1 MRLEPFPADRSNDF
15 SDSRHMDIALRLEA
29 SKAAGLI
36 TDYFISW
43 VGCDGAF
50 TPVVRAWIDPAA
62 SEARA
67 RDCINTSLAG
77 IIEASNLAIMM
88 DDRPETARLP

>member
-1 MRLEPFPADRSNDF
+1 MSVELSRTSESGDF
-15 SDSRHMDIALRLEA
+15 SDTRHREIARRLEA
-29 SKAAGLI
+29 SKASGLI

-43 VGCDGAF
+43 IGRDGAF

-67 RDCINTSLAG
+67 RDQISISLAS
-77 IIEASNLAIMM
+77 IIKASNLAIIMN
-88 DDRPETARLP
+88 DRPTPPVLP

>member
-1 MRLEPFPADRSNDF
+1 MRLEPSRVSGSGDF
-15 SDSRHMDIALRLEA
+15 SDTRHSEIARRLEA

-43 VGCDGAF
+43 IGRDGAF
-50 TPVVRAWIDPAA
+50 TPLVRAWIDPAA

-67 RDCINTSLAG
+67 RDQISTSLAG
-77 IIEASNLAIMM
+77 IIKASNLAIIMN
-88 DDRPETARLP
+88 DHSAASVLP